1 MPRFTPHGFVRK
13 QLSLGAIAVAAGT
26 GAQAIVTSLP
36 ITSRCTI
43 ERFDLIPT
51 VAATGGGA
59 SRVLNVRRGSGSGTV
74 VATGTLLLA
83 DLNAIAVPKGYA
95 ANTSGADFVEGDTL
109 SIQIDSGGT
118 SMTAGTF
125 IVVLTFREMPQRVA

>member
-1 MPRFTPHGFVRK
+1 MPRLTSHGYVRK

-43 ERFDLIPT
+43 ERIDLIPT
-51 VAATGGGA
+51 VAATGSGA

-74 VATGTLLLA
+74 VLAATLVLA
-83 DLNAIAVPKGYA
+83 DLNAIAVTKGYA
-95 ANTSGADFVEGDTL
+95 ANTSGADFNDGDTL
-109 SIQIDSGGT
+109 SVQIDSGGT

-125 IVVLTFREMPQRVA
+125 VMVLTFREATQRVS